1 MGYFVEPQ
9 RDNFQKAV
17 DGYLGRRLSSHCP
30 AFKQG
35 IWGNPYQQCYT
46 KSEFSLKNEI
56 SIFS

>member
-35 IWGNPYQQCYT
+35 IWGNPYQQ
-46 KSEFSLKNEI
+46 LKLDKI
-56 SIFS
+56 PTLLTY